1 MTFPPRSDSVEF
13 AVACPASA
21 IVMHR
26 EVTLDMT
33 NAPLR
38 VLFLC
43 TGNSARSQMAEA
55 LLNQKGQGR
64 FRAESAG
71 SRPAPRV
78 NPHAIEALADMGI
91 AWEGRTPRGI
101 GRPRTRTLGHRYHG
115 VRQREGGVPRLSR
128 PADVAHWGMDDPAEV
143 QGTAEET
150 QRAFEEARDL
160 LARRIDQLIATVR

>member
-1 MTFPPRSDSVEF
+1 MK
-13 AVACPASA
+13 
-21 IVMHR
+21 
-26 EVTLDMT
+26 

-64 FRAESAG
+64 FHAESAG
-71 SRPAPRV
+71 SQPAPRV

-101 GRPRTRTLGHRYHG
+101 GGLE
-115 VRQREGGVPRLSR
+115 REHWDIVITVCDNAKEACPVFPGQPTF
-128 PADVAHWGMDDPAEV
+128 AHWSMDDPAEV

-150 QRAFEEARDL
+150 KRAFEEARDL
-160 LARRIDQLIATVR
+160 LAHRIDQLIATVR

>member
-1 MTFPPRSDSVEF
+1 MPGVGDRDAPGRDTR
-13 AVACPASA
+13 
-21 IVMHR
+21 
-26 EVTLDMT
+26 MT

-64 FRAESAG
+64 FHAESAG

-101 GRPRTRTLGHRYHG
+101 DGLE
-115 VRQREGGVPRLSR
+115 REHWDIVITVCDNAKEACPVFPGQPTF
-128 PADVAHWGMDDPAEV
+128 AHWGMDDPAEV

-150 QRAFEEARDL
+150 KRAFEEARDL
-160 LARRIDQLIATVR
+160 LAHRIDQLVSTVG